1 MIVDASVVV
10 AYLNPNDVHHG
21 RAWAWFRGLVID
33 EHSLTAPMIL
43 LPEVAS
49 GLQRASIDRESI
61 FEGMQ
66 LLVGER
72 KVDLVAVTRTVAH
85 RAAELV
91 AELDLRGCDAVYVAL
106 AELRGEPLISLDRR
120 QVKQARAVIEAR
132 EP

>member
-10 AYLNPNDVHHG
+10 AYLNPGDVHHG
-21 RAWAWFRGLVID
+21 RAMAWFRGLVID
-33 EHSLTAPMIL
+33 EQPLTAPMIL

-66 LLVGER
+66 LLVDER
-72 KVDLVAVTRTVAH
+72 QVALVAVTRPVAQ
-85 RAAELV
+85 RAAALV
-91 AELDLRGCDAVYVAL
+91 AELGLRGCDAIYVAL
-106 AELRGEPLISLDRR
+106 AEQRGEPLISLDRR
-120 QVKQARAVIEAR
+120 QVERAREVIEAR

>member
-10 AYLNPNDVHHG
+10 AYLNPGDVHHN
-21 RAWAWFRGLVID
+21 RAKAWFRGLVID
-33 EHSLTAPMIL
+33 HEPLTAPMIL

-66 LLVGER
+66 LLVDER
-72 KVDLVAVTRTVAH
+72 QVALVAVTLPIAH

-91 AELDLRGCDAVYVAL
+91 ADRDIRGCDAVYVAL
-106 AELRGEPLISLDRR
+106 AEQRGEPLISLDRR
-120 QVKQARAVIEAR
+120 QLERSRGVIEAW